1 MQDRPPLYS
10 IAETDRFQR
19 EVSRITGTVRRWDE
33 IKESVDWVLARYPH
47 AGQQINETG
56 VWAIPV
62 EFVPSMTVYYTINY
76 DDRQVTLEA
85 VFARPE

>member
-1 MQDRPPLYS
+1 MQNQPPLYS
-10 IAETDRFQR
+10 IVETDRFQQ

-33 IKESVDWVLARYPH
+33 IKDSVDWILARYPH

-56 VWAIPV
+56 VWAMPL
-62 EFVPSMTVYYTINY
+62 ESDPLMTVYYTINY

-85 VFARPE
+85 VFVRSE